1 MEGIQTSKNTLT
13 KDYIEI
19 AIRKLT
25 AYAYAELYVSVDFVF
40 ESEECSFGTDPID
53 HFFIGD
59 IEIGEDLSVESQ
71 YHALIHEVGHAVL
84 FIERDEN
91 KNIVLNEARAW
102 IRGLEVATL
111 LNLQVNEYTFTQ
123 NMLQALNLYNKE
135 GCHNSPDN

>member
-1 MEGIQTSKNTLT
+1 LI
-13 KDYIEI
+13 
-19 AIRKLT
+19 
-25 AYAYAELYVSVDFVF
+25 FF
-40 ESEECSFGTDPID
+40 ESEECSFGTDIGD
-53 HFFIGD
+53 KFFIGD
-59 IEIGEDLSVESQ
+59 IEIGEDLTPEEQ
-71 YHALIHEVGHAVL
+71 YYALIHELGHAAL

-91 KNIVLNEARAW
+91 KNIVLNEARAWIRGLEARAW